1 MAEKL
6 LAPRLGEGVTE
17 LFVSDWLKNEG
28 DTVEEMEPVVEVET
42 DKVATELPSPAAGVI
57 LKIMAAKG
65 STVQVGEVMAYI
77 GEPGESLENLSSP
90 EVVEADESKENDENE
105 QNKEAPAEMVSEMEK
120 PATRLSPLVKKIA
133 AQHNIDLNDVKGTGA
148 GGRITKDDVL
158 SFLDK
163 KFRVEKP
170 EQDTKVDKLVVE
182 PAVKEKGDKKQG
194 SGKLVPHSSMRRR
207 IADNMVKAIQ
217 STPHVLTVMEADLTS
232 VLSHKKANQAA
243 FAEKGI
249 RLTLTAYFIAAIV
262 EALKAYPMA
271 NSSWTDEGVLVH
283 KSINLGMAVA
293 LGENGLIVPVIKN
306 AASLSLMG
314 IAQQVNDLAQRARAK
329 KLTVDEVKDVTFSLT
344 NHGSGGSLFAT
355 PIINEP
361 QSGIL
366 GTGVL
371 QKRPVVISDAQGN
384 DAIAIR
390 PMIYLSYVFDHR
402 VLDGE
407 GADKFLSIVKEK
419 LEHDTVSNFHRI
431 RNRH

>member
-57 LKIMAAKG
+57 LKVMVAKG
-65 STVQVGEVMAYI
+65 NTVQVGEVMAYI

-371 QKRPVVISDAQGN
+371 QKRPVVISDIQGN

-419 LEHDTVSNFHRI
+419 LDHWQI
-431 RNRH
+431 G

>member
-371 QKRPVVISDAQGN
+371 QKRPVVISDIQGN

-419 LEHDTVSNFHRI
+419 LEHWQI
-431 RNRH
+431 G

>member
-283 KSINLGMAVA
+283 NSINLGMAVA

-306 AASLSLMG
+306 AASLSLLG

-419 LEHDTVSNFHRI
+419 LEHWQI
-431 RNRH
+431 G

>member
-371 QKRPVVISDAQGN
+371 QKRPVVISDIQGN

-419 LEHDTVSNFHRI
+419 LDHWQI
-431 RNRH
+431 G

>member
-283 KSINLGMAVA
+283 NSINLGMAVA

-306 AASLSLMG
+306 AASLSLLG

-371 QKRPVVISDAQGN
+371 QKRPVVISDAQVN

-419 LEHDTVSNFHRI
+419 LEHWQI
-431 RNRH
+431 G

>member
-57 LKIMAAKG
+57 LKVMVAKG
-65 STVQVGEVMAYI
+65 NTVQVGEVMAYI

-163 KFRVEKP
+163 KVRVEKP
-170 EQDTKVDKLVVE
+170 EQDKKVDKLVVE
-182 PAVKEKGDKKQG
+182 PAVKEKGDIKQG
-194 SGKLVPHSSMRRR
+194 SGNLVPHSSMRRR

-371 QKRPVVISDAQGN
+371 QKRPVVISDIQGN

-419 LEHDTVSNFHRI
+419 LDHWQI
-431 RNRH
+431 G

>member
-28 DTVEEMEPVVEVET
+28 DMVEEMEPVVEVET

-65 STVQVGEVMAYI
+65 NTVQVGEVMAYI
-77 GEPGESLENLSSP
+77 GEPGESLENLSRP

-105 QNKEAPAEMVSEMEK
+105 QKEEAPAEMVSEMEK

-133 AQHNIDLNDVKGTGA
+133 AQHSIDLNDVKGTGA

-163 KFRVEKP
+163 NARVEKP
-170 EQDTKVDKLVVE
+170 EQDTKVNKLVEE
-182 PAVKEKGDKKQG
+182 PVDKEKRYIKQG

-232 VLSHKKANQAA
+232 VLSHKKVNQAA

-271 NSSWTDEGVLVH
+271 NSSWTEEGILVH
-283 KSINLGMAVA
+283 DSINLGMAVA

-314 IAQQVNDLAQRARAK
+314 IVQQVNDLAQRARAK
-329 KLTVDEVKDVTFSLT
+329 KLAVDEVKDVTFSLT

-419 LEHDTVSNFHRI
+419 LEHWQI
-431 RNRH
+431 G